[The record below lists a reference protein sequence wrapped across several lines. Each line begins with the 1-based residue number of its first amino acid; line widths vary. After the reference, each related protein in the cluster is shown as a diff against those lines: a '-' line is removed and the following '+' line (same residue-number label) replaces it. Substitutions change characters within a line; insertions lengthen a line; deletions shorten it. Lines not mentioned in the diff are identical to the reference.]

1 MPYILVLN
9 TNSCIVFKLLKT
21 QAVKKL
27 SEGVKEMNKHFF
39 KAVLLSFTLI
49 FATVG
54 HVDAARLGG
63 GKSIGKAPSA
73 PMQKQAT
80 PAQKPV
86 QQAQPAA
93 PAAAP
98 QAPAPSRFGGMGG
111 ILGGLAAGL
120 GIGYL
125 LSHFGLGEA
134 ASSLIT
140 GLLIAMLAGF
150 VIMFVIR
157 RLLPAMSGAGQNANV
172 PSSGMQRTSVEQAPR
187 QEPAFTPAA
196 NAFAGVAAEPE
207 AFQSTLPPGFDE
219 RSFLENAKQ
228 YFVSLQKAWD
238 QGDLAALREF
248 TTPEMFATI
257 QQDLAGRIDSAN
269 QTDVVT
275 INARLLGVE
284 TADGHYF
291 CSVQFGGMIR
301 EQQGAPA
308 SDFSEIWNLSKP
320 VEGPGGWVLAGI
332 SQLV

>member
-1 MPYILVLN
+1 
-9 TNSCIVFKLLKT
+9 
-21 QAVKKL
+21 
-27 SEGVKEMNKHFF
+27 MNKHFF
-39 KAVLLSFTLI
+39 KATLLSLTLI

-63 GKSIGKAPSA
+63 GKSVGRAPSA
-73 PMQKQAT
+73 PIQKQAA
-80 PAQKPV
+80 PVQKPA

-93 PAAAP
+93 PAPAP

-140 GLLIAMLAGF
+140 GLLIAVLAGF
-150 VIMFVIR
+150 AIMFVMR
-157 RLLPAMSGAGQNANV
+157 KLMPKMSSAGQSPNLS
-172 PSSGMQRTSVEQAPR
+172 SSGMQRTGLDQTPR

-196 NAFAGVAAEPE
+196 NAFGGVSAEPE
-207 AFQSTLPPGFDE
+207 PFQSTLPPGFDQQT
-219 RSFLENAKQ
+219 FLENAKQ
-228 YFVSLQKAWD
+228 YFATLQKAWD
-238 QGDLAALREF
+238 QGDLASLREF

-257 QQDLAGRIDSAN
+257 QQDLAGRTDASN

-275 INARLLGVE
+275 INAQLLGIE

-291 CSVQFGGMIR
+291 CSVQFSGMIR

-308 SDFSEIWNLSKP
+308 SDFSEIWNLSKS

-332 SQLV
+332 TQLV

>member
-1 MPYILVLN
+1 
-9 TNSCIVFKLLKT
+9 
-21 QAVKKL
+21 
-27 SEGVKEMNKHFF
+27 MNKPFF
-39 KAVLLSFTLI
+39 RAILLSIALI

-63 GKSIGKAPSA
+63 GRSIGRAPSA
-73 PMQKQAT
+73 PMQKQAA
-80 PAQKPV
+80 PVQKPA
-86 QQAQPAA
+86 QQAQPTA
-93 PAAAP
+93 PAPTP

-157 RLLPAMSGAGQNANV
+157 KLLPNL
-172 PSSGMQRTSVEQAPR
+172 SSVAQSPNLSSNGMQRAGLDQTMR

-196 NAFAGVAAEPE
+196 NAFGGVRAEPE
-207 AFQSTLPPGFDE
+207 PFQSTLPPGFDQQA
-219 RSFLENAKQ
+219 FLENAKQ
-228 YFVSLQKAWD
+228 YFVTLQKAWD
-238 QGDLAALREF
+238 QGDLASLREF
-248 TTPEMFATI
+248 TTPDMFTTI
-257 QQDLAGRIDSAN
+257 QQDLAGRTDGSN

-275 INARLLGVE
+275 INAQLLGIE
-284 TADGHYF
+284 TSEANYY
-291 CSVQFGGMIR
+291 CSVQFSGMIR
-301 EQQGAPA
+301 EQPGAPA

-320 VEGPGGWVLAGI
+320 VDGPGGWVLAGI

>member
-1 MPYILVLN
+1 
-9 TNSCIVFKLLKT
+9 
-21 QAVKKL
+21 
-27 SEGVKEMNKHFF
+27 MNKHFF
-39 KAVLLSFTLI
+39 RAILLSFTLI

-63 GKSIGKAPSA
+63 GKSIGRAPSA
-73 PMQKQAT
+73 PMQKQAA
-80 PAQKPV
+80 PVQKSA

-93 PAAAP
+93 AAPTP

-157 RLLPAMSGAGQNANV
+157 KLLPNLSSAGQSPNLSAN
-172 PSSGMQRTSVEQAPR
+172 GMQRAGLDQTAR

-196 NAFAGVAAEPE
+196 NAFGGVSAEPE
-207 AFQSTLPPGFDE
+207 PFQSTLPPGFDQ
-219 RSFLENAKQ
+219 RAFLENAKQ
-228 YFVSLQKAWD
+228 YFVTLQKAWD
-238 QGDLAALREF
+238 QGDLASLREF
-248 TTPEMFATI
+248 TTPEMFTTI
-257 QQDLAGRIDSAN
+257 QQDLAGRTDGSN

-275 INARLLGVE
+275 INAQLLGIE
-284 TADGHYF
+284 TSDAHYY
-291 CSVQFGGMIR
+291 CSVQFSGMIR
-301 EQQGAPA
+301 EQLGAPA

-320 VEGPGGWVLAGI
+320 VDGPGGWVLAGI

>member
-1 MPYILVLN
+1 
-9 TNSCIVFKLLKT
+9 
-21 QAVKKL
+21 
-27 SEGVKEMNKHFF
+27 MNKHFF
-39 KAVLLSFTLI
+39 KAMLLSLTLV

-63 GKSIGKAPSA
+63 GKSIGRAPSA
-73 PMQKQAT
+73 PIQKQAA
-80 PAQKPV
+80 PVQKPV

-93 PAAAP
+93 PAPTP
-98 QAPAPSRFGGMGG
+98 QTPTPSRFGGMGG

-134 ASSLIT
+134 ASSMIT

-150 VIMFVIR
+150 AMMFIIR
-157 RLLPAMSGAGQNANV
+157 KMLPALSGAGQNSNV
-172 PSSGMQRTSVEQAPR
+172 LSQGMQRSNVQPPR
-187 QEPAFTPAA
+187 QEPAFAPAA
-196 NAFAGVAAEPE
+196 NAFGGVSVEPE
-207 AFQSTLPPGFDE
+207 AFQSTLPPGFDQQT
-219 RSFLENAKQ
+219 FLENAKQ
-228 YFVSLQKAWD
+228 YFVTLQKAWD
-238 QGDLAALREF
+238 QGDLASLREF

-257 QQDLAGRIDSAN
+257 QQDLSGRTDGSN

-275 INARLLGVE
+275 INAQLLGIE

-291 CSVQFGGMIR
+291 CSVQFSGMIR
-301 EQQGAPA
+301 EQPGAPA

-320 VEGPGGWVLAGI
+320 EQGPGGWVLAGI

>member
-1 MPYILVLN
+1 
-9 TNSCIVFKLLKT
+9 
-21 QAVKKL
+21 
-27 SEGVKEMNKHFF
+27 MNKHFF
-39 KAVLLSFTLI
+39 KATLLSLALI

-54 HVDAARLGG
+54 HVEAARLGG
-63 GKSIGKAPSA
+63 GKSIGRAPSA
-73 PMQKQAT
+73 PMQKQAA
-80 PAQKPV
+80 PVQKPV

-93 PAAAP
+93 PATTP

-125 LSHFGLGEA
+125 LSHFGMGEA

-150 VIMFVIR
+150 AIMFIIR
-157 RLLPAMSGAGQNANV
+157 KMLPALSGTGQNSSV
-172 PSSGMQRTSVEQAPR
+172 PPQSMQRSYVETPR

-196 NAFAGVAAEPE
+196 NAFGSVSAEPE
-207 AFQSTLPPGFDE
+207 AFQSTLPPGFDQHT
-219 RSFLENAKQ
+219 FLENAKQ
-228 YFVSLQKAWD
+228 YFVTLQKAWD
-238 QGDLAALREF
+238 QGDLASLREF

-257 QQDLAGRIDSAN
+257 QQDLSGRTDGSN

-275 INARLLGVE
+275 INAQLLGIE

-291 CSVQFGGMIR
+291 CSVQFSGMIR

>member
-1 MPYILVLN
+1 
-9 TNSCIVFKLLKT
+9 
-21 QAVKKL
+21 
-27 SEGVKEMNKHFF
+27 MNKHFF
-39 KAVLLSFTLI
+39 KATLLSLTLI

-54 HVDAARLGG
+54 HVEAARLGS
-63 GKSIGKAPSA
+63 GKSIGRAPSA
-73 PMQKQAT
+73 PMQRQAS
-80 PAQKPV
+80 PVQKPA

-93 PAAAP
+93 PAPTP

-150 VIMFVIR
+150 VIMFIIR
-157 RLLPAMSGAGQNANV
+157 KMLPALSGAGQNANV
-172 PSSGMQRTSVEQAPR
+172 PPQGMQRGRVETPR

-196 NAFAGVAAEPE
+196 NAFGGVSAEPE
-207 AFQSTLPPGFDE
+207 VFQSTLPAGFDQQT
-219 RSFLENAKQ
+219 FLENAKQ
-228 YFVSLQKAWD
+228 YFVTLQKAWD
-238 QGDLAALREF
+238 QGDLASLREF

-257 QQDLAGRIDSAN
+257 QQDLSGRTDGSN

-275 INARLLGVE
+275 INAQLIGIE
-284 TADGHYF
+284 TSDGHYF
-291 CSVQFGGMIR
+291 CSVQFSGMIR

-320 VEGPGGWVLAGI
+320 VDGPGGWVLAGI

>member
-1 MPYILVLN
+1 
-9 TNSCIVFKLLKT
+9 
-21 QAVKKL
+21 
-27 SEGVKEMNKHFF
+27 MNKHFF
-39 KAVLLSFTLI
+39 KATLLSLTLI

-63 GKSIGKAPSA
+63 GKSVGRAPSA
-73 PMQKQAT
+73 PIQKQAA
-80 PAQKPV
+80 PVQKPA

-93 PAAAP
+93 PAPAP

-140 GLLIAMLAGF
+140 GLLIAVLAGF
-150 VIMFVIR
+150 AIMFVMR
-157 RLLPAMSGAGQNANV
+157 KLMPKMSSAGQSPNL
-172 PSSGMQRTSVEQAPR
+172 SSNGMQRTGLDQTPR

-196 NAFAGVAAEPE
+196 NAFGGVSTEPE
-207 AFQSTLPPGFDE
+207 PFQSTLPPGFDQQT
-219 RSFLENAKQ
+219 FLENAKQ
-228 YFVSLQKAWD
+228 YFATLQKAWD
-238 QGDLAALREF
+238 QGDLASLREF

-257 QQDLAGRIDSAN
+257 QQDLAGRTDASN

-275 INARLLGVE
+275 INAQLLGIE

-291 CSVQFGGMIR
+291 CSVQFSGMIR

-332 SQLV
+332 TQLV

>member
-1 MPYILVLN
+1 
-9 TNSCIVFKLLKT
+9 
-21 QAVKKL
+21 
-27 SEGVKEMNKHFF
+27 MNKHFF
-39 KAVLLSFTLI
+39 KAVFLSLVLV
-49 FATVG
+49 FASLGQVE
-54 HVDAARLGG
+54 AARLGG
-63 GKSIGKAPSA
+63 GKSIGRAPSA
-73 PMQKQAT
+73 PMQRQAA
-80 PAQKPV
+80 PVQKPA
-86 QQAQPAA
+86 QQAQPTTPA
-93 PAAAP
+93 PAP

-150 VIMFVIR
+150 VLMFVIR
-157 RLLPAMSGAGQNANV
+157 KLLPAMSGAGNNAAV
-172 PSSGMQRTSVEQAPR
+172 PTAMQRTNVESSPR
-187 QEPAFTPAA
+187 QEPAFNPAA
-196 NAFAGVAAEPE
+196 NAFGGVGTEPE
-207 AFQSTLPPGFDE
+207 PFQSTLPPGFDE
-219 RSFLENAKQ
+219 HTFLENAKQ
-228 YFVSLQKAWD
+228 YFVTLQKAWD
-238 QGDLAALREF
+238 QGDLASLREF

-257 QQDLAGRIDSAN
+257 QQDLAGRAEAIN

-275 INARLLGVE
+275 INAQLLGIE
-284 TADGHYF
+284 TIDGRYY